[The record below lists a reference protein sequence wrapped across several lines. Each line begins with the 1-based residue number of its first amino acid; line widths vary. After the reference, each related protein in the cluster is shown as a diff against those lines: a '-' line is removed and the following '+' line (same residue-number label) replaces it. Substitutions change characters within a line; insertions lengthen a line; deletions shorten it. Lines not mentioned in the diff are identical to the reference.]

1 MKSEILFKK
10 VNKWEQ
16 SKRYIGIHFDG
27 EVKKKTK
34 KKNAGD
40 FESVLERFPF
50 YSKTLEKD
58 EK

>member
-27 EVKKKTK
+27 EVKKK
-34 KKNAGD
+34 KNAGD

>member
-1 MKSEILFKK
+1 MRTIKTLHWNSFRWRSKK
-10 VNKWEQ
+10 
-16 SKRYIGIHFDG
+16 
-27 EVKKKTK
+27 K